1 MSPTGPGLDRNT
13 CGLQPGPDPCLGG
26 GMLPRDQVRD
36 AVGDGLRVAPGS
48 VCGGRGDGPGV
59 GLVGGGLGG
68 DRAFGGGAK
77 RAGMRRMAGS
87 LWWPIRIG

>member
-1 MSPTGPGLDRNT
+1 
-13 CGLQPGPDPCLGG
+13 
-26 GMLPRDQVRD
+26 MLPRDQVRD

-59 GLVGGGLGG
+59 GLGG